1 MWPCSLGF
9 AGLILMMLF
18 VTTLHIFL
26 CIVLIL
32 VILLQ
37 PGKGGDVASAFG
49 GGGSSTLFGPRGP
62 ASLLTRATTIVA
74 VLFMTTSI
82 VLAVEASN
90 ERKGTGDELQDDI
103 QRFEQEESGAATPEV
118 PAVPAPPVNEAPAL
132 NDETDASAPSPE
144 APASEPPAPGAAGEA
159 PLPDAQP

>member
-1 MWPCSLGF
+1 
-9 AGLILMMLF
+9 MMLF

-90 ERKGTGDELQDDI
+90 ERKGTGDELQNDI
-103 QRFEQEESGAATPEV
+103 QRFEQEESGTATPETPTA
-118 PAVPAPPVNEAPAL
+118 PAMPANEASDINDGTDPSDPSSELPA
-132 NDETDASAPSPE
+132 SE
-144 APASEPPAPGAAGEA
+144 APASGSTGEA
-159 PLPDAQP
+159 PVPDAQP